1 MSRKEII
8 TKEVI
13 IEAAFIMTREEG
25 FVEVTARKLARKIG
39 CSTQPIFRIY
49 SGMTE
54 LGEELFIK
62 SIAYFQDYYRNFDK
76 NNQKPFVDL
85 GRAYIRF
92 ALEEKHLFNLL
103 FLSEQRGTRSM
114 YELLNGDTGI
124 LNREINNARMLRCK
138 DPSGLFMK
146 MWIFIHGIACMTI
159 TGDYDLSEEETIVLL
174 KESYDAFMV

>member
-8 TKEVI
+8 KKETI
-13 IEAAFIMTREEG
+13 IEAAFHMTREEG
-25 FVEVTARKLARKIG
+25 FVEVTARRLARRIG

-54 LGEELFIK
+54 LNEELYLK
-62 SIAYFQDYYRNFDK
+62 SIAYFQEYYKNFDK
-76 NNQKPFVDL
+76 NNPSPFVDL
-85 GRAYIRF
+85 GLAYIRF
-92 ALEEKHLFNLL
+92 ANEEKHLFNLL
-103 FLSEQRGTRSM
+103 FLSDQRGERSM
-114 YELLNGDTGI
+114 YDLLNGEKGM
-124 LNREINNARMLRCK
+124 LNREINKARMRRCK

-174 KESYDAFMV
+174 NESYDAFCL